1 MPKQEYFDGTQWQ
14 ACCNEGAE
22 VSVENEAGTPIPIT
36 GSMTISAGSV
46 NMNLGAELNA
56 LSAFSQNGI
65 MVRTGTGSYA
75 GRSLVAAAG
84 INITNADGVSD
95 NPIIGLGVVDINKLA
110 GYPSNSSLFLNGSG
124 IWSNPLFVDTDATT
138 YRMQLNNSNLS
149 SHATGLII
157 QKNAVDMVE
166 FGFNNS
172 TNEAYFW
179 GVGPASL
186 KFGTDATKRMEI
198 LSNGLIN
205 AFNKFTFFEN
215 SKQIYIRASSNYLDL
230 RGDNVRNSKASAIIE
245 TNAYNETA
253 SIVMNGDYIQT
264 IQTFDDLGFIFT
276 DEDTD
281 PTTSYQSYISSNGS
295 LVTSSSKKIKQSIR
309 KKQKK
314 NYLER
319 LNKLNVYSYSLKTPI
334 NKDDSNKTKLRK
346 YFKNKQ
352 LHIGLISEEVKE
364 LFDNATDNYK
374 TIDFNNKNKKEIA
387 KSIINYIPDQ
397 SEEDYIKDKNRKRG
411 NVIGINYN
419 ILLCYTILAIQ
430 ELTQKVEQLKFNNE
444 IEPVF

>member
-1 MPKQEYFDGTQWQ
+1 MAKPEYFDGTQWQ
-14 ACCNEGAE
+14 TCCNSAE
-22 VSVENEAGTPIPIT
+22 VSVQNEPSTPIPIT
-36 GSMTISAGSV
+36 GSLTISAGSV
-46 NMNLGAELNA
+46 DMNLGAELNA
-56 LSAFSQNGI
+56 LSAFAQNGI
-65 MVRTGTGSYA
+65 MVRAGTGSYA
-75 GRSLVAAAG
+75 GRSLVAADG
-84 INITNADGVSD
+84 INITNANGVSA
-95 NPIIGLGVVDINKLA
+95 NPIIGLGTVAINKLA
-110 GYPSNSSLFLNGSG
+110 GYPNNNSLFLNGSG
-124 IWSNPLFVDTDATT
+124 IWSNPLFVDTNAST

-149 SHATGLII
+149 ATATGLII

-179 GVGPASL
+179 GVGPAAL

-205 AFNKFTFFEN
+205 AFDKFTFFEN

-230 RGDNVRNSKASAIIE
+230 RGDNVRNSKASAILE

-276 DEDTD
+276 DEDAD

-295 LVTSSSKKIKQSIR
+295 LVTASSKNIKQSIR
-309 KKQKK
+309 PKQKK
-314 NYLER
+314 DYLER

-334 NKDDSNKTKLRK
+334 NKDDSQKRKCRK

-352 LHIGLISEEVKE
+352 LHVGLLSEEVNT

-374 TIDFNNKNKKEIA
+374 TIDVDAGNKQEFA
-387 KSIINYIPDQ
+387 KTVGNYKPKI
-397 SEEDYIKDKNRKRG
+397 SEADYIKDKMKKRG
-411 NVIGINYN
+411 DVTGINYN
-419 ILLCYTILAIQ
+419 TLFCYAILAIQ
-430 ELTQKVEQLKFNNE
+430 ELTEKVAQLEKR
-444 IEPVF
+444 IV

>member
-1 MPKQEYFDGTQWQ
+1 MAKPEYFDGTGWQ
-14 ACCNEGAE
+14 TCCDGAE
-22 VSVENEAGTPIPIT
+22 VSVENAPSTPIPIT
-36 GSMTISAGSV
+36 GSLTIAAGSV
-46 NMNLGAELNA
+46 DMNLGAELNA
-56 LSAFSQNGI
+56 LSAFAQNGI

-75 GRSLVAAAG
+75 GRSLVAADG
-84 INITNADGVSD
+84 INITNADGVAD
-95 NPIIGLGVVDINKLA
+95 NPIIGLGTVAINKLA
-110 GYPSNSSLFLNGSG
+110 DYPNNNSLFLNGSG
-124 IWSNPLFVDTDATT
+124 IWSNPLFVDTNAST
-138 YRMQLNNSNLS
+138 YRMQLNNSNLNAT
-149 SHATGLII
+149 ATGLII

-179 GVGPASL
+179 GVGPAAL

-230 RGDNVRNSKASAIIE
+230 RGDNVRNSKASAILE

-276 DEDTD
+276 DEDAD

-295 LVTSSSKKIKQSIR
+295 LVTASSKNIKQSIR
-309 KKQKK
+309 PKQKK
-314 NYLER
+314 DYLER

-334 NKDDSNKTKLRK
+334 NKDDREKRKCRK

-352 LHIGLISEEVKE
+352 LHVGLLSEEVNA

-374 TIDFNNKNKKEIA
+374 TIDVDAGNKQEFA
-387 KSIINYIPDQ
+387 KTVGNYRPKI
-397 SEEDYIKDKNRKRG
+397 SEADYIKDKMKKRG
-411 NVIGINYN
+411 DVTGINYN
-419 ILLCYTILAIQ
+419 TLFCYAILAIQ
-430 ELTQKVEQLKFNNE
+430 ELTEKVAKLEE
-444 IEPVF
+444 RIA

>member
-1 MPKQEYFDGTQWQ
+1 MAKPEYFDGTEWQ
-14 ACCNEGAE
+14 TCCDGAE
-22 VSVENEAGTPIPIT
+22 VSVQNEPSTPIPIT
-36 GSMTISAGSV
+36 GSLTIAAGLV

-75 GRSLVAAAG
+75 GRSLVAADG
-84 INITNADGVSD
+84 INITNADGVSA
-95 NPIIGLGVVDINKLA
+95 NPIIGLGTVAINKLA
-110 GYPSNSSLFLNGSG
+110 GYPNNNSLFLNGSG
-124 IWSNPLFVDTDATT
+124 IWSNPLFVDTNAIT

-149 SHATGLII
+149 SYATGLII

-179 GVGPASL
+179 GVGPAAL

-230 RGDNVRNSKASAIIE
+230 RGDNVRNSKASAILE

-276 DEDTD
+276 DEDAD

-295 LVTSSSKKIKQSIR
+295 LVTASSKNIKQSIR
-309 KKQKK
+309 PKQKN

-334 NKDDSNKTKLRK
+334 NKDDAAKRKCRK

-352 LHIGLISEEVKE
+352 LHVGLLSEEVNA

-374 TIDFNNKNKKEIA
+374 AIDFDSNNKQEIA
-387 KSIINYIPDQ
+387 KTVGNYRPKI
-397 SEEDYIKDKNRKRG
+397 SEADYIKDKMVKRG
-411 NVIGINYN
+411 EVTGINYN
-419 ILLCYTILAIQ
+419 TLFCYAILAIQ
-430 ELTQKVEQLKFNNE
+430 ELTEKVAKLEKR
-444 IEPVF
+444 IV

>member
-1 MPKQEYFDGTQWQ
+1 MAKPEYFDGVEWQ
-14 ACCNEGAE
+14 SCCDGAE
-22 VSVENEAGTPIPIT
+22 VSVQNEPSTPIPIT
-36 GSMTISAGSV
+36 GSLTISAGSV

-65 MVRTGTGSYA
+65 MVRTSIGSYA
-75 GRSLVAAAG
+75 GRSLVAADG

-110 GYPSNSSLFLNGSG
+110 GYPSNSSLFLNGNG
-124 IWSNPLFVDTDATT
+124 IWSNPLFVDSDAAT

-295 LVTSSSKKIKQSIR
+295 LVTASSKNIKQSIR

-334 NKDDSNKTKLRK
+334 NKDDSEKRKCRK

-352 LHIGLISEEVKE
+352 LHVGFLSEEVNA

-374 TIDFNNKNKKEIA
+374 SIEFDAKNRQEIA
-387 KSIINYIPDQ
+387 KTVGTYRPEI
-397 SEEDYIKDKNRKRG
+397 SEADYIKDKTAKRG
-411 NVIGINYN
+411 AVTGINYN
-419 ILLCYTILAIQ
+419 TLFCYAILAIQ
-430 ELTQKVEQLKFNNE
+430 ELTEKVRQLEKR
-444 IEPVF
+444 IV

>member
-14 ACCNEGAE
+14 TCCDEGAE
-22 VSVENEAGTPIPIT
+22 VSVQNEPGTPIPIT

-46 NMNLGAELNA
+46 NMTLGVELDA
-56 LSAFSQNGI
+56 LSVFAQNGI
-65 MVRTGTGSYA
+65 MVRTGTGSYVGRALIA
-75 GRSLVAAAG
+75 GSG
-84 INITNADGVSD
+84 INITNGDATLD
-95 NPIIGLGVVDINKLA
+95 NPLIELGTVPINKLA
-110 GYPSNSSLFLNGSG
+110 AYPSDAALFLNGNG
-124 IWSNPLFVDTDATT
+124 LWSNPLFVDTDATT

-179 GVGPASL
+179 GVGPATL

-198 LSNGLIN
+198 LSNGAIN

-230 RGDNVRNSKASAIIE
+230 RGDNVRNSKSSAIIE

-295 LVTSSSKKIKQSIR
+295 LVTASSKNIKQSLR
-309 KKQKK
+309 QKQKK

-334 NKDDSNKTKLRK
+334 NKDDSPKKKCRK

-352 LHIGLISEEVKE
+352 LHVGLLSEEVNA

-374 TIDFNNKNKKEIA
+374 SIDFDAKNKKELA
-387 KSIINYIPDQ
+387 KTVGTYKPEI
-397 SEEDYIKDKNRKRG
+397 SEADYIKGKNSKRG
-411 NVIGINYN
+411 DVIGIKYDT
-419 ILLCYTILAIQ
+419 LLCYVILAIQ
-430 ELTQKVEQLKFNNE
+430 ELTQKFND
-444 IEPVF
+444 IKQ